1 MELCLTL
8 FAKIW
13 IILGKKY
20 EMPVFTG
27 FSRLQKDHNGVSG
40 VTTAAQGLER
50 CDGDDNGAGGLLSVR
65 EDQ

>member
-1 MELCLTL
+1 
-8 FAKIW
+8 
-13 IILGKKY
+13 
-20 EMPVFTG
+20 MPVFTG